1 MKNPTKILVLF
12 VMAVMTLSL
21 AGCVKVVDE
30 EQQYSNASDIEE
42 LGIIEEGPGEAE
54 ADETAGAAG
63 EDITEDVV
71 DEALSADSS
80 ETAEAVPT
88 EGASKIVVTEGQLVE
103 IKPKG
108 YDPDGDKIT
117 YTFSSP
123 LDANGKWQTKEGDKG
138 TYNVQVTASD
148 GKSKTTSTLEIV
160 VKEKNR
166 APVLEPMLDIE
177 VKVGSTVKLE
187 PKVSDPNGDE
197 LTLSFSGW
205 MKSAEKETTEE
216 DVGKHDVTVTV
227 SDGDLTDSDSVV
239 ITVVPKNHAPVMEL
253 IKDIVVNEGDTIK
266 LEPVVED
273 ADGDEVTLAYSGWMT
288 SNEYTTTYDD
298 AGQYSVKIT
307 ASDGKL
313 ETTQSV
319 NIKVEDANRP
329 VQLQLEFEI
338 S

>member
-12 VMAVMTLSL
+12 VMAIMALSV

-42 LGIIEEGPGEAE
+42 LGITEEGSGEAE
-54 ADETAGAAG
+54 AAG
-63 EDITEDVV
+63 EDITGAVV
-71 DEALSADSS
+71 DETSSAES
-80 ETAEAVPT
+80 VPT

-117 YTFSSP
+117 YAFSPP

-138 TYNVQVTASD
+138 TYNAQVTASD
-148 GKSKTTSTLEIV
+148 GKSKTTSALQIV

-166 APVLEPMLDIE
+166 APVLEPMLDMN

-187 PKVSDPNGDE
+187 PKASDPNGDK
-197 LTLSFSGW
+197 LTFSFSGW

-227 SDGDLTDSDSVV
+227 SDGELTDSDNVV
-239 ITVVPKNHAPVMEL
+239 ITVIPKNHAPVMEL
-253 IKDIVVNEGDTIK
+253 IKDIVINEGDTIK
-266 LEPVVED
+266 LDPVVED
-273 ADGDEVTLAYSGWMT
+273 PDGDEVTLAYSGWMT

-298 AGQYSVKIT
+298 AGEYSVKIT

-319 NIKVEDANRP
+319 NIKIKDTNRR
-329 VQLQLEFEI
+329 VQLQLDFEI